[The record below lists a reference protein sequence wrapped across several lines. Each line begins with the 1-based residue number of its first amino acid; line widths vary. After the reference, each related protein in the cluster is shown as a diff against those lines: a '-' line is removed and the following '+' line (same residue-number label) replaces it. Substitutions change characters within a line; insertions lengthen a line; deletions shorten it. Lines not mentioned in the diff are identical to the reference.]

1 MNSKEYRNQVE
12 HFMEEK
18 GLKPCVFELFET
30 DIVKEKI
37 KERYDLY
44 SSKMQDYIQKAPEE
58 LAQNVEDLKKSM
70 EEYTYD
76 QFLDDIRVSFMAKQ
90 YTALNITFVL
100 FGDNIGL
107 HNYIVEEVKKNFNTD
122 NESALKDIEESADG
136 CLKELLHACLGMLY
150 ANYIPED
157 VPTELI
163 PLFKMIAGEN
173 FTIVPANAIFSEPE
187 DTSETEE
194 NSEQGEE

>member
-44 SSKMQDYIQKAPEE
+44 SSKMQEYIRKAPEE
-58 LAQNVEDLKKSM
+58 LAQNVAELKKSM

-122 NESALKDIEESADG
+122 NESTLKDIEESADG
-136 CLKELLHACLGMLY
+136 CLKELLHACLG
-150 ANYIPED
+150 IIFQ
-157 VPTELI
+157 I

-187 DTSETEE
+187 DTSETAE

>member
-58 LAQNVEDLKKSM
+58 LAQNVENLKKSM

-122 NESALKDIEESADG
+122 NESTLKDIEESADG
-136 CLKELLHACLGMLY
+136 CLNELLHACLGMLY

-157 VPTELI
+157 VPEELI
-163 PLFKMIAGEN
+163 SFFKMLVGEN
-173 FTIVPANAIFSEPE
+173 FSIVPKNVFDEIESSEE
-187 DTSETEE
+187 D
-194 NSEQGEE
+194 NSENGEE

>member
-122 NESALKDIEESADG
+122 NESTLKDIEESADG
-136 CLKELLHACLGMLY
+136 CLNELLHACLGMLY

-157 VPTELI
+157 VPAELI

-173 FTIVPANAIFSEPE
+173 FSIVPKNVFDEIESSEE
-187 DTSETEE
+187 D
-194 NSEQGEE
+194 NSENGEE

>member
-1 MNSKEYRNQVE
+1 MNSKEYRKQVE

-18 GLKPCVFELFET
+18 GLKTCVFELFET
-30 DIVKEKI
+30 DIVRKKI

-44 SSKMQDYIQKAPEE
+44 SSKMQEYIQKAPEE
-58 LAQNVEDLKKSM
+58 LAQNVAELKKSM
-70 EEYTYD
+70 EKYTYD
-76 QFLDDIRVSFMAKQ
+76 QFTDDIRVSFMAKQ
-90 YTALNITFVL
+90 YTALNIAFVL

-136 CLKELLHACLGMLY
+136 CLNELLHVCLRMLY

-157 VPTELI
+157 VPAELI
-163 PLFKMIAGEN
+163 SFFKMIVGEN
-173 FTIVPANAIFSEPE
+173 FSIVPKNVFDEIKSSEE
-187 DTSETEE
+187 D
-194 NSEQGEE
+194 NSENE